1 MRRATEIAGRWPQ
14 ITLLLRKVANGLPA
28 VGGGVLARKTAASG
42 AIVHTLGLAVPTLLP
57 MCLLMI
63 ASSVTEYLVLD
74 CVFLMMAGDVL
85 ESSSDVGPSR
95 ANAVLFVSIVGVL
108 IAHEKWVEERV
119 LGIPPAAE

>member
-1 MRRATEIAGRWPQ
+1 
-14 ITLLLRKVANGLPA
+14 
-28 VGGGVLARKTAASG
+28 
-42 AIVHTLGLAVPTLLP
+42 
-57 MCLLMI
+57 MCLLII

-119 LGIPPAAE
+119 LGIPPAAEWIDAAGRVRRRMYPRNAGEESAIM